1 MTSRDFVYWLQ
12 GYFEILDSN
21 KNEQFK
27 GLTECQAECVRRHLN
42 LVFVHEID
50 PSMGDQK
57 HQDNLNYIHSPGG
70 EKPEPGPGGE
80 IHRC

>member
-27 GLTECQAECVRRHLN
+27 GLTEGQAECVRRHLR
-42 LVFVHEID
+42 LVFLHEIN
-50 PSMGDQK
+50 PQSGDSSHIQK
-57 HQDNLNYIHSPGG
+57 LSEAHDNNSKQIYY
-70 EKPEPGPGGE
+70 
-80 IHRC
+80 C